1 MAKSIAEWMQ
11 EGEEL
16 YASALKDYQD
26 LDHQLL
32 ELEKQLGQKQDE
44 VNQIA
49 QIIGKPLVEGNRR
62 LSAQLVDEHGPMSVP
77 NSPSTIAR
85 ALAGRNLN
93 R

>member
-1 MAKSIAEWMQ
+1 MQ